1 MQPIYT
7 TANAFGLK
15 LVVRDDAR
23 NELRL
28 VHEMTEHGRQSLDPE
43 RALEPLGYYHRAGP
57 LGDVLATLGTHGD
70 LAVVGLGAGA
80 MAAYAH
86 PGQRMVFLEIDPD
99 VVRIARDIGHFS
111 YLARSLGRI
120 EVRVGDGLATLNAAQ
135 GEQFQLIIVDAY
147 DENSVPDHLVSAD
160 ALATYTARLAPG
172 GAVVLAAT
180 HPRDAVWPVVQANA
194 QALGLSVLTRFDQMS
209 LAEEQTS
216 DLQQARFV
224 VVAPDQAALAPL
236 AARPGWT
243 T

>member
-99 VVRIARDIGHFS
+99 VVRIA
-111 YLARSLGRI
+111 
-120 EVRVGDGLATLNAAQ
+120 RVGDGLATLNAAQ

>member
-1 MQPIYT
+1 MP
-7 TANAFGLK
+7 FW
-15 LVVRDDAR
+15 
-23 NELRL
+23 
-28 VHEMTEHGRQSLDPE
+28 S
-43 RALEPLGYYHRAGP
+43 
-57 LGDVLATLGTHGD
+57 HGD

-180 HPRDAVWPVVQANA
+180 ET
-194 QALGLSVLTRFDQMS
+194 SVS
-209 LAEEQTS
+209 GGEN
-216 DLQQARFV
+216 
-224 VVAPDQAALAPL
+224 
-236 AARPGWT
+236 ARPFSIISARMCARSVDACPET
-243 T
+243 